1 MNQFNNHEKDFLE
14 FSCVCMCVCDS
25 PTACVLF
32 DLISLE
38 QKRPQNKEKKQVSG
52 VLDSIP
58 GSTTL
63 FYFYLCYHIFIYK
76 IRPTV
81 FTFMLVI

>member
-1 MNQFNNHEKDFLE
+1 MKRTFLN
-14 FSCVCMCVCDS
+14 FLVCACVCDS

-32 DLISLE
+32 DFISLE

-52 VLDSIP
+52 VLDSNP

-63 FYFYLCYHIFIYK
+63 FYFYLCNHFFIYK